1 MDTLDLNKINKLILK
16 KQHLTEDSKIDDIIQ
31 ITDDICGLHSTTLT
45 TSYLSLFTRTKNF
58 KKTDLERELYTNRTL
73 GRIRGMRK
81 TLFIQTKSMIP
92 IIYSATFNMVEK
104 YFEKY
109 MEFHNI
115 SLKEYQKISKEI
127 MNTLKGKELS
137 ASEIRKGLNSKLNI
151 PAIIQL
157 MCDYGLLIRSKP
169 IKDWKDRR
177 NNYALFSDYFPN
189 LDLKEIKEKKAIK
202 ELIYKYVEAYGPVT
216 ELDISWW
223 TGLTKTKIRNALEG
237 IESQLNRVKISNLN
251 GIYII
256 FKENINQLRKSV
268 NSGEPSLLMLPELD
282 PYPMGYKERDRYIDI
297 NNYNKIFD
305 RSGNVTSTILVD
317 GIVIGVWD
325 VEEKPEKVIK
335 FHLFQSIEK
344 HLYNE
349 LNFKAQRIGQFYFD
363 EEVPIKECKS
373 MIPLTER
380 TAGGFMTPLKNC

>member
-1 MDTLDLNKINKLILK
+1 MDILDLTQVNKLTLE

-31 ITDDICGLHSTTLT
+31 ITDDICGLHSTGLT
-45 TSYLSLFTRTKNF
+45 TSYLSLFARTKNF
-58 KKTDLERELYTNRTL
+58 VKTDLETELYNTRTL

-81 TLFIQTKSMIP
+81 TLFIQTKNMIP
-92 IIYSATFNMVEK
+92 IIYSATFNIIEK

-109 MEFHNI
+109 MEFHKV
-115 SLKEYQKISKEI
+115 SLKEYQEISKEI

-137 ASEIRKGLNSKLNI
+137 AAEIRKELNSKLNI

-189 LDLKEIKEKKAIK
+189 LDLKEMKEKEAIR
-202 ELIYKYVEAYGPVT
+202 ELIYKYVRAYGPVT

-223 TGLTKTKIRNALEG
+223 TGLTKTKIREALES

-251 GIYII
+251 GTYII
-256 FKENINQLRKSV
+256 FKEDINQLREIV
-268 NSGEPSLLMLPELD
+268 NSKEPSLVVLPELD
-282 PYPMGYKERDRYIDI
+282 PYPMGYKERDRYID
-297 NNYNKIFD
+297 NNNFNKIFD
-305 RSGNVTSTILVD
+305 RSGNVTSTILID

-325 VEEKPEKVIK
+325 AEEKPEKVIK
-335 FHLFQSIEK
+335 FHLFQPIK
-344 HLYNE
+344 KDLYDE
-349 LNFKAQRIGQFYFD
+349 LNFKAQRIGKFYFD
-363 EEVPIKECKS
+363 KKVPIKECKS

>member
-1 MDTLDLNKINKLILK
+1 MDILDLTQVNKLTLE

-31 ITDDICGLHSTTLT
+31 ITDDICGLHSTGLT
-45 TSYLSLFTRTKNF
+45 TSYLSLFARTKNF
-58 KKTDLERELYTNRTL
+58 VKTDLETELYNTRTL

-81 TLFIQTKSMIP
+81 TLFIQTKNMIP
-92 IIYSATFNMVEK
+92 IIYSATFNIIEK

-109 MEFHNI
+109 MEFHKV
-115 SLKEYQKISKEI
+115 SLKEYQEISKEI

-137 ASEIRKGLNSKLNI
+137 AAEIRKELNSKLNI

-189 LDLKEIKEKKAIK
+189 LDLKEMKEKEAIR
-202 ELIYKYVEAYGPVT
+202 ELIYKYVRAYGPVT

-223 TGLTKTKIRNALEG
+223 TGLTKTKIREALES

-251 GIYII
+251 GTYII
-256 FKENINQLRKSV
+256 FKEDINQLREIV
-268 NSGEPSLLMLPELD
+268 NSKEPSLVVLPELD
-282 PYPMGYKERDRYIDI
+282 PYPMGYKERDRYID
-297 NNYNKIFD
+297 NYNFNKIFD
-305 RSGNVTSTILVD
+305 RSGNVTSTILID

-325 VEEKPEKVIK
+325 AEEKPEKVIK
-335 FHLFQSIEK
+335 FHLFQPIK
-344 HLYNE
+344 KDLYDE
-349 LNFKAQRIGQFYFD
+349 LNFKAQRIGKFYFD
-363 EEVPIKECKS
+363 KKVPIKECKS